1 MPKRPAAAPPAAP
14 AAAPTAALRAA
25 PPALRS
31 TRRAAGSRVEP
42 GRRSPCPVACT
53 LDLIGDRWT
62 LLVVRDLFA
71 GRTRFAEFA
80 RAPEGIASNILAQRL
95 DALVAAG
102 LVERRGGD
110 GDGHPRYGLTER
122 GRSLRPVLEA
132 LRDWGLAQVEGT
144 RALVDVPTAPG
155 PEPVHG

>member
-1 MPKRPAAAPPAAP
+1 MPEHPAAAPPAV
-14 AAAPTAALRAA
+14 RA
-25 PPALRS
+25 
-31 TRRAAGSRVEP
+31 TRRAAASRGASGP
-42 GRRSPCPVACT
+42 RSPCPIACT

-95 DALVAAG
+95 EALVAAG
-102 LVERRGGD
+102 LVERRVGD
-110 GDGHPRYGLTER
+110 GGGHARYQLSER

-132 LRDWGLAQVEGT
+132 LRDWGLAQVADT
-144 RALVDVPTAPG
+144 RALVEVPPEPG
-155 PEPVHG
+155 PDPARR